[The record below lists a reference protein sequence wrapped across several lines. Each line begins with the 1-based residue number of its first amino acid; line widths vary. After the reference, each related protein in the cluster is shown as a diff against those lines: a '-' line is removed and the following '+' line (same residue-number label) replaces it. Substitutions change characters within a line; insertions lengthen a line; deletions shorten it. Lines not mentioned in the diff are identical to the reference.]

1 MYKGIIIGVVP
12 DALNGGVSMDNIW
25 TSLLGLCAGMAL
37 FLYSIKMTSGSLEV
51 IAGNK
56 MKSILA
62 KLTGNRILGVTVGA
76 GVTALI
82 QSSTATTVMVIGFVN
97 AGLMNLYSALW
108 IIMGANIGTN
118 ITSQLVAFDVGMFAP
133 IIALVGTFV
142 CIFIKDKKMKS
153 VGEAIAGLGF
163 IFVSMSLM
171 TDSMAPIAKLDIV
184 KEIFAG
190 INNPFIG
197 IIVGIIFVIIIQSS
211 AAGVGILQAMA
222 VASSGSLITLEQA
235 MFIIF
240 GLNVGTCLTAL
251 LASMSGSRNAR
262 RAGLMHLLFNV
273 FGTIIFTAISFIFP
287 VADWVRA
294 VSPNDVARQFAN
306 MHLAFNLVTTLIM
319 LPIGGLFVKLVQ
331 KLVPDKGGD
340 EEGIQYLKY
349 LNPQMLTAD
358 HLLGMEVLTAAIAN
372 EIGRMF
378 IFAGENCQ
386 KSFHAVLE
394 NSEKLQ
400 EEINNREEY
409 IDYLNKEISFYI
421 SHLMMFDMSEKDAV
435 TMSAL
440 FKITGNIERMGDHAV
455 NISGYASMLEEKKL
469 SLSEKARNEVAQME
483 KTISEACN
491 SMVKSKTS
499 AVHIKMAQVEQKI
512 DDLTDVYREHQ
523 LERLKSGV
531 CSGDACVI
539 YSEMLTDFERLG
551 DHMLNIAEA
560 AAETG
565 IVSFGISDFKL
576 TTEEEQPS
584 LKAAAAG
591 IDDD

>member
-1 MYKGIIIGVVP
+1 
-12 DALNGGVSMDNIW
+12 MDGIW
-25 TSLLGLCAGMAL
+25 TALLGLCAGMAM

-56 MKSILA
+56 MKTILA

-118 ITSQLVAFDVGMFAP
+118 ITSQLIAFDVGMFAP

-142 CIFIKDKKMKS
+142 CIFVKDKKLKS

-163 IFVSMSLM
+163 IFVSMNLM
-171 TDSMAPIAKLDIV
+171 TDSMAPISKLDIV
-184 KEIFAG
+184 KEIFSG
-190 INNPFIG
+190 INNPFVG

-222 VASSGSLITLEQA
+222 VASAGQLITLEQA
-235 MFIIF
+235 MYIIF

-273 FGTIIFTAISFIFP
+273 FGTTIFTALSLIFP
-287 VADWVRA
+287 VADWIRN

-340 EEGIQYLKY
+340 EEGIMYLKF
-349 LNPQMLTAD
+349 LNPQMIASD
-358 HLLGMEVLTAAIAN
+358 HQLGMEVLTTAIAN

-378 IFAGENCQ
+378 MFASENCQ

-394 NSEKLQ
+394 KDDKLL
-400 EEINNREEY
+400 EDIENREEY

-421 SHLMMFDMSEKDAV
+421 SHLMLLSMSEKDAV

-455 NISGYASMLEEKKL
+455 NIAGYAGILEDKKL
-469 SLSEKARNEVAQME
+469 SLSEKARAEVAQME
-483 KTISEACN
+483 KTITEACN
-491 SMVKSKTS
+491 TMVKSKTS

-565 IVSFGISDFKL
+565 IVSFGV
-576 TTEEEQPS
+576 TELDLPKGAEKPAAK
-584 LKAAAAG
+584 KAAVAV
-591 IDDD
+591 DDE

>member
-1 MYKGIIIGVVP
+1 
-12 DALNGGVSMDNIW
+12 MDGIW
-25 TSLLGLCAGMAL
+25 TALLGLCAGMAM

-56 MKSILA
+56 MKTILA

-82 QSSTATTVMVIGFVN
+82 QSPTATTVMVIGFVN

-118 ITSQLVAFDVGMFAP
+118 ITSQLIAFDVGMFAP

-142 CIFIKDKKMKS
+142 CIFIKDKKLKS

-163 IFVSMSLM
+163 IFVSMNLM
-171 TDSMAPIAKLDIV
+171 TDSMAPISKLDIV
-184 KEIFAG
+184 KEIFSG
-190 INNPFIG
+190 INNPFVG
-197 IIVGIIFVIIIQSS
+197 IVVGIIFVIIIQSS

-222 VASSGSLITLEQA
+222 VASAGQLITLEQA
-235 MFIIF
+235 MYIIF

-262 RAGLMHLLFNV
+262 NARRAGLMHLLFNV
-273 FGTIIFTAISFIFP
+273 FGTTIFTALSLIFP
-287 VADWVRA
+287 VADWIKA
-294 VSPNDVARQFAN
+294 ISPNDVARQFAN

-340 EEGIQYLKY
+340 EEGIMYLKF
-349 LNPQMLTAD
+349 LNPQMIASD
-358 HLLGMEVLTAAIAN
+358 HQLGMEVLTTAIAN

-378 IFAGENCQ
+378 MFASENCQ

-394 NSEKLQ
+394 KDDKLL
-400 EEINNREEY
+400 EEIENREEY

-421 SHLMMFDMSEKDAV
+421 SHLMLLSMSEKDAV

-455 NISGYASMLEEKKL
+455 NIAGYAGILEDKKL
-469 SLSEKARNEVAQME
+469 SLSEKARAEVAQME
-483 KTISEACN
+483 KTITEACN
-491 SMVKSKTS
+491 TMVKSKTS

-565 IVSFGISDFKL
+565 IVSFGV
-576 TTEEEQPS
+576 TELELPKS
-584 LKAAAAG
+584 LEKPASKAAIAV
-591 IDDD
+591 DDE

>member
-1 MYKGIIIGVVP
+1 
-12 DALNGGVSMDNIW
+12 MDNIW
-25 TSLLGLCAGMAL
+25 TALLGLCAGMAM

-56 MKSILA
+56 MKTILA

-118 ITSQLVAFDVGMFAP
+118 ITSQLIAFDVGMFAP
-133 IIALVGTFV
+133 VIALVGTFV
-142 CIFIKDKKMKS
+142 CIFVKDKKLKS

-190 INNPFIG
+190 INNPFVG
-197 IIVGIIFVIIIQSS
+197 IVVGIIFVIIIQSS

-222 VASSGSLITLEQA
+222 VASAGQLITLEQA
-235 MFIIF
+235 MYIIF

-251 LASMSGSRNAR
+251 LASMSGSKNAR

-273 FGTIIFTAISFIFP
+273 FGTTVFTAISLVLP
-287 VADWVRA
+287 VSDWIRA
-294 VSPNDVARQFAN
+294 LSPNDVARQFAN
-306 MHLAFNLVTTLIM
+306 MHLAFNLITTLIM

-331 KLVPDKGGD
+331 KLVPDKGED
-340 EEGIQYLKY
+340 EEGVMYLKY
-349 LNPQMLTAD
+349 LNPHMISSD
-358 HLLGMEVLTAAIAN
+358 HQLGMQVLTSAIAN

-378 IFAGENCQ
+378 MFAGENCQ
-386 KSFHAVLE
+386 KSFRAVLE
-394 NSEKLQ
+394 KDDKLL
-400 EEINNREEY
+400 EEIDNREEY
-409 IDYLNKEISFYI
+409 IDYLNKEISYYI
-421 SHLMMFDMSEKDAV
+421 SHLMTLDMSEKDAV

-455 NISGYASMLEEKKL
+455 NIAGYAGILEDKKL
-469 SLSEKARNEVAQME
+469 SLSDKARAEVAQME
-483 KTISEACN
+483 KTITEACN
-491 SMVKSKTS
+491 SMVKAKTS
-499 AVHIKMAQVEQKI
+499 SVHIKMAQVEQKI

-523 LERLKSGV
+523 LERLKAGV

-565 IVSFGISDFKL
+565 IVSFNV
-576 TTEEEQPS
+576 TEFELPKTEV
-584 LKAAAAG
+584 KAAVKETAG
-591 IDDD
+591 IDDDE

>member
-1 MYKGIIIGVVP
+1 
-12 DALNGGVSMDNIW
+12 MDNIW
-25 TSLLGLCAGMAL
+25 TALLGLCAGMAM

-56 MKSILA
+56 MKTILA

-118 ITSQLVAFDVGMFAP
+118 ITSQLIAFDVGMFAP
-133 IIALVGTFV
+133 VIALVGTFV
-142 CIFIKDKKMKS
+142 CIFVKDKKLKS

-190 INNPFIG
+190 INNPFVG
-197 IIVGIIFVIIIQSS
+197 IVVGIIFVIIIQSS

-222 VASSGSLITLEQA
+222 VASAGQLITLEQA
-235 MFIIF
+235 MYIIF

-251 LASMSGSRNAR
+251 LASMSGSKNAR

-273 FGTIIFTAISFIFP
+273 FGTTVFTAISLVLP
-287 VADWVRA
+287 VSDWIRA
-294 VSPNDVARQFAN
+294 LSPNDVARQFAN
-306 MHLAFNLVTTLIM
+306 MHLAFNLITTLIM

-331 KLVPDKGGD
+331 KLVPDKGED
-340 EEGIQYLKY
+340 EEGVMYLKY
-349 LNPQMLTAD
+349 LNPHMISSD
-358 HLLGMEVLTAAIAN
+358 HQLGMQVLTSAIAN

-378 IFAGENCQ
+378 MFAGENCQ
-386 KSFHAVLE
+386 KSFRAVLE
-394 NSEKLQ
+394 KDDKLL
-400 EEINNREEY
+400 EEIDNREEY
-409 IDYLNKEISFYI
+409 IDYLNKEISYYI
-421 SHLMMFDMSEKDAV
+421 SHLMTLDMSEKDAV

-455 NISGYASMLEEKKL
+455 NIAGYAGILEDKKL
-469 SLSEKARNEVAQME
+469 SLSDKARAEVAQME
-483 KTISEACN
+483 KTITEACN
-491 SMVKSKTS
+491 SMVKAKTS
-499 AVHIKMAQVEQKI
+499 SVHIKMAQVEQKI

-523 LERLKSGV
+523 LERLKAGV

-565 IVSFGISDFKL
+565 IVSFNV
-576 TTEEEQPS
+576 TEFELPETEV
-584 LKAAAAG
+584 KAAVKETAG
-591 IDDD
+591 IDDDE

>member
-1 MYKGIIIGVVP
+1 
-12 DALNGGVSMDNIW
+12 MDNIW
-25 TSLLGLCAGMAL
+25 TALLGLCAGMAM

-56 MKSILA
+56 MKTILA

-118 ITSQLVAFDVGMFAP
+118 ITSQLIAFDVGMFAP
-133 IIALVGTFV
+133 VIALVGTFV
-142 CIFIKDKKMKS
+142 CIFVKDKKLKS

-184 KEIFAG
+184 KDIFAG
-190 INNPFIG
+190 INNPFVG

-222 VASSGSLITLEQA
+222 VASAGQLITLEQA
-235 MFIIF
+235 MYIIF

-251 LASMSGSRNAR
+251 LASMSGSKNAR

-273 FGTIIFTAISFIFP
+273 FGTTVFTAISLVLP
-287 VADWVRA
+287 VSDWIRA
-294 VSPNDVARQFAN
+294 LSPNDVARQFAN
-306 MHLAFNLVTTLIM
+306 MHLAFNLITTLIM

-331 KLVPDKGGD
+331 KLVPDKGED
-340 EEGIQYLKY
+340 EEGVMYLKY
-349 LNPQMLTAD
+349 LNPHMISSDLQ
-358 HLLGMEVLTAAIAN
+358 LGMQVLTSAIAN

-378 IFAGENCQ
+378 MFAGENCQ
-386 KSFHAVLE
+386 KSFRAVLE
-394 NSEKLQ
+394 KDDKLL
-400 EEINNREEY
+400 EEIDNREEY
-409 IDYLNKEISFYI
+409 IDYLNKEISYYI
-421 SHLMMFDMSEKDAV
+421 SHLMTLDMSEKDAV

-455 NISGYASMLEEKKL
+455 NIAGYAGILEDKKL
-469 SLSEKARNEVAQME
+469 SLSDKARAEVAQME
-483 KTISEACN
+483 KTITEACN

-499 AVHIKMAQVEQKI
+499 SVHIKMAQVEQKI

-523 LERLKSGV
+523 LERLKAGI

-565 IVSFGISDFKL
+565 IVSFNV
-576 TTEEEQPS
+576 TEFELPKTEV
-584 LKAAAAG
+584 KVEVKETAG
-591 IDDD
+591 IDDDE

>member
-1 MYKGIIIGVVP
+1 
-12 DALNGGVSMDNIW
+12 
-25 TSLLGLCAGMAL
+25 MAI

-118 ITSQLVAFDVGMFAP
+118 ITSQLIAFDVGMFAP
-133 IIALVGTFV
+133 IVALVGTFV
-142 CIFIKDKKMKS
+142 CIFVKDKKLKS

-163 IFVSMSLM
+163 IFVSMELM
-171 TDSMAPIAKLDIV
+171 TDSMAPISKLDIV

-190 INNPFIG
+190 INNPF
-197 IIVGIIFVIIIQSS
+197 VGILVGIVFVIIIQSS

-222 VASSGSLITLEQA
+222 MASAGQLITLEQA
-235 MFIIF
+235 MYIIF
-240 GLNVGTCLTAL
+240 GLNIGTCLTAL
-251 LASMSGSRNAR
+251 LASMSGSKNAK

-273 FGTIIFTAISFIFP
+273 FGTVVFTMLSFILP
-287 VADWVRA
+287 VADWIKSL
-294 VSPNDVARQFAN
+294 SPNDVARQFAN
-306 MHLAFNLVTTLIM
+306 MHLAFNLVTTVIM
-319 LPIGGLFVKLVQ
+319 LPIGGLFVKVVQ

-340 EEGIQYLKY
+340 EEGVMYLKF
-349 LNPQMLTAD
+349 LNPQMIASD
-358 HLLGMEVLTAAIAN
+358 RQLGMQVLNSAIAN

-378 IFAGENCQ
+378 MFAGENCQ
-386 KSFHAVLE
+386 KSFSAVLC
-394 NSEKLQ
+394 NDSKLL
-400 EEINNREEY
+400 EEIDQREEY
-409 IDYLNKEISFYI
+409 IDYLNKEISYYI
-421 SHLMMFDMSEKDAV
+421 SHLMTLDMSEEEAV

-455 NISGYASMLEEKKL
+455 NIAGYAGILEDKKL
-469 SLSEKARNEVAQME
+469 SLSDKARAEVAQMQ
-483 KTISEACN
+483 KTITEAYN
-491 SMVKSKTS
+491 SIIRSKTS
-499 AVHIKMAQVEQKI
+499 SVHIKMAQLEQKI

-523 LERLKSGV
+523 LERLKSGA

-565 IVSFGISDFKL
+565 IVSFGV
-576 TTEEEQPS
+576 TELELPASPEKTAVKVS
-584 LKAAAAG
+584 AAV
-591 IDDD
+591 DDDE